1 MKAQRQQRIYGVLVA
16 ITIVLMLAAQFLLKS
31 ALTGTAEE
39 LASVK
44 SNLSSLR
51 QSAES
56 KSGLVEKYKQFEAAV
71 NPSSTDRVYPANGSE
86 LYGVL
91 NSLLT
96 ENGIM
101 NENKSSASG
110 AVPGGVL
117 QLQITFNG
125 SYYGL
130 LKALAAIREN
140 RYVMRISDFRI
151 NAADSGQVSGSMT
164 VLSTARS

>member
-16 ITIVLMLAAQFLLKS
+16 ITIILLLVAQFLLQS
-31 ALTGTAEE
+31 ALTGTTEE
-39 LASVK
+39 LASVR
-44 SNLSSLR
+44 SNLSALKR
-51 QSAES
+51 TAES
-56 KSGLVEKYKQFEAAV
+56 QSGLVAKYKQFETAV
-71 NPSSTDRVYPANGSE
+71 NPGNSDRVYPANGSE

-96 ENGIM
+96 ENSIR

-110 AVPGGVL
+110 TAPGGVL
-117 QLQITFNG
+117 QLQITFTG
-125 SYYGL
+125 PYYGL

-151 NAADSGQVSGSMT
+151 NAMESGQVSGSMT

>member
-1 MKAQRQQRIYGVLVA
+1 MKAQKQQRIYGALVA
-16 ITIVLMLAAQFLLKS
+16 ITIVLLLVAQFLLKS

-44 SNLSSLR
+44 SNLSALR

-56 KSGLVEKYKQFEAAV
+56 KSGLVEKYKQFESAV
-71 NPSSTDRVYPANGSE
+71 NPGNSDKVYPANGSE

-91 NSLLT
+91 NGLLT
-96 ENGIM
+96 ENGVIS
-101 NENKSSASG
+101 ENKSNTSG
-110 AVPGGVL
+110 TAPGGVL
-117 QLQITFNG
+117 QLQITFTG
-125 SYYGL
+125 PYYGL

-140 RYVMRISDFRI
+140 RYVMRISDFRV
-151 NAADSGQVSGSMT
+151 NAMESGQVSGSMT